1 MRKAQLKKYAK
12 LLVKTGINVKKGQTV
27 FVQAGLDQPEFV
39 AMVVEECYKA
49 GAGEV
54 FVDWSYQ
61 PTEKLNAI
69 YMSQEKLSNLT
80 PWGKAK
86 WEYKA
91 EKYACRLFLDSDDQI
106 GRAHV

>member
-80 PWGKAK
+80 P
-86 WEYKA
+86 
-91 EKYACRLFLDSDDQI
+91 
-106 GRAHV
+106 

>member
-39 AMVVEECYKA
+39 TMVVEECYKA

-80 PWGKAK
+80 PWG
-86 WEYKA
+86 
-91 EKYACRLFLDSDDQI
+91 
-106 GRAHV
+106 